1 METTWGKDTRNILL
15 HCQGIAKF
23 SGNRAGGHFP
33 GHVHP
38 YNLLMSDRSSIFDM
52 IGPVMI
58 GPSSS
63 HTAGVVRIGKVARQI
78 HQQQPAQAVITFY
91 NSFARTYEGHGSNR
105 AIMAGLMDYETDDER
120 IRDAIDL
127 ATEAGID
134 FKFKAVTNASALH
147 PNTVRVQL
155 ATGEEKVD
163 VVGVSRGGGLISI
176 VELDGFRCN
185 FTAQRH
191 TLIVHADDV
200 KGSIAFLANMLA
212 NDDCNIATM
221 TVDRRA
227 RNHKAR
233 LVVEMDSE
241 VTDLTVRYMESRA
254 WIDRVVYLP
263 NIQIQ

>member
-1 METTWGKDTRNILL
+1 
-15 HCQGIAKF
+15 
-23 SGNRAGGHFP
+23 
-33 GHVHP
+33 
-38 YNLLMSDRSSIFDM
+38 MSDRSSIFDM

-63 HTAGVVRIGKVARQI
+63 HTAGVVRIGRVARRLNGK
-78 HQQQPAQAVITFY
+78 QPERATITFY

-105 AIMAGLMDYETDDER
+105 AIMAGLLDFGTDDER
-120 IRDAIDL
+120 IRTALDL
-127 ATEAGID
+127 AQEAGIE

-147 PNTVRVQL
+147 PNTVRVKL
-155 ATGEEKVD
+155 SSGPEGEEEKVD

-191 TLIVHADDV
+191 TLVVQADDV
-200 KGSIAFLANMLA
+200 KGSIAFVANMLA

-227 RNHKAR
+227 RNQKAR
-233 LVVEMDSE
+233 LVFEMDSE
-241 VTDLTVRYMESRA
+241 ITDLTVQYMESRN